1 MDTLLQ
7 DLRYAF
13 RMLRRTPAVTA
24 VAIITLALGIGA
36 NTAIFSVLRGMLW
49 RPLPYEEPARTAM
62 IWSHWTGWEATWVSA
77 PEYYDYAAQTNLF
90 SSVGAYTTAART
102 LTGAEG
108 GAERIPAGLIT
119 ASVWQALGTTPLRG
133 RVFTEA
139 EDQPGAGTVVVVGE
153 GLWRRRFEAD
163 PGLLGR
169 SITLNGQPA
178 TVVGIMPEAFRL
190 PDDFASEERTQL
202 WMPLQLGPVDQ
213 NNRGSHGYN
222 AVARI
227 KPGVTLEQAET
238 GLDAFIVR
246 MKADYPQ
253 NYGPAFGANLRA
265 LPDEIFGNVRP
276 ALMVLLG
283 AVALVLLIACGN
295 VANLLLA
302 RGEARQRE
310 LAIRTALGAGKR
322 RVVRQLLTESLV
334 LSIIGGAAGV
344 VLATWSVSALPA
356 INPSA
361 LPRAE
366 AIGIDSVVLL
376 ATLALTVVTG
386 LVFGLVPAWQLAKLD
401 VQPELRDNAR
411 SVTSGAAGQRF
422 RRVLISAEVALAVV
436 LVIGA
441 GLLVR
446 SFARLTAVSPG
457 FDPRGVLT
465 MRLSLPAAAYPTRT
479 AMRSFYDRLYTELR
493 ALPGVDLVGAV
504 TGLPLTG
511 PRGDWGTTI
520 EGYTPPPNQGTPVD
534 WQIAS
539 ADYFRT
545 MGIPLV
551 KGRFLTEADREGSAP
566 VILINEAA
574 ARRYWEGRDPVGLR
588 MRINSSADTVWRTV
602 VGIVGDVRHRGLTL
616 TAKPEMYWP
625 QSQVFVTAGDSVT
638 IGRTMTVTMR
648 VRGEPLALAASVRRV
663 VTTLDPALAVSD
675 VRSLDDVV
683 SRSVAAPRFTA
694 TLIGVFALLALTLA
708 AVGIY
713 GVVAYVVAQRTSELG
728 IRVALGARVP
738 DVLRLVVGQ
747 GMRPVAIGLG
757 AGLVGAVLLSRL
769 LRQLLFEVAP
779 TDILTYAVVSV
790 LLGTVALLACYL
802 PARRAARVDPMI
814 ALRAE

>member
-49 RPLPYEEPARTAM
+49 RPLPYQEAGRAAM
-62 IWSHWTGWEATWVSA
+62 IWSHWIGWDQTWVSA
-77 PEYYDYAAQTNLF
+77 PEYHDYAAETQIF
-90 SSVGAYTTAART
+90 ASVGAYTTTAAT
-102 LTGAEG
+102 LTGVEG
-108 GAERIPAGLIT
+108 GAERIAAGLLT
-119 ASVWQALGTTPLRG
+119 ASLWDALGARAVLG
-133 RVFTEA
+133 RTFTA
-139 EDQPGAGTVVVVGE
+139 DEDQPGAGDVVVVGE
-153 GLWRRRFEAD
+153 GLWRRRLSAD
-163 PGLLGR
+163 PGIVGR
-169 SITLNGQPA
+169 SIQLNGRPH

-202 WMPLQLGPVDQ
+202 WAPLRLGPVNP
-213 NNRGSHGYN
+213 NNRGNHGLL

-227 KPGVTLEQAET
+227 RDGVTLERAES
-238 GLDAFIVR
+238 GLDALTAR
-246 MKADYPQ
+246 MRRDYAQ
-253 NYGPAFGANLRA
+253 NYDSTFGANLVT
-265 LPDEIFGNVRP
+265 LPDEVFGDVKP

-310 LAIRTALGAGKR
+310 LAIRTALGAGR
-322 RVVRQLLTESLV
+322 RRMVRQLLTESLV
-334 LSIIGGAAGV
+334 LALIGGAAGAL
-344 VLATWSVSALPA
+344 LATWGVQAIPA
-356 INPSA
+356 INPSS

-366 AIGIDSVVLL
+366 AIAVDGVVLL
-376 ATLALTVVTG
+376 ATLGIALATG
-386 LVFGLVPAWQLAKLD
+386 LVFGMVPAWQLARMD

-411 SVTSGAAGQRF
+411 SVTTGAAGQKF
-422 RRVLISAEVALAVV
+422 RRLLISAQVALAVV
-436 LVIGA
+436 LVVGA
-441 GLLVR
+441 GLLMR

-457 FDPRGVLT
+457 FDPANVLT

-479 AMRSFYDRLYTELR
+479 SMRNFYDRLFTELR

-539 ADYFRT
+539 ADYFRAL
-545 MGIPLV
+545 GIPLV
-551 KGRFLTEADREGSAP
+551 KGRYLSEADREGSAP

-602 VGIVGDVRHRGLTL
+602 VGIVGDVRHRGLAL

-638 IGRTMTVTMR
+638 IGRTMTVT
-648 VRGEPLALAASVRRV
+648 VRTRGAPLALAAAVRRV

-708 AVGIY
+708 AAGIY
-713 GVVAYVVAQRTSELG
+713 GVVAYVVAQRTAELG

-747 GMRPVAIGLG
+747 GMRPVGIGLL
-757 AGLVGAVLLSRL
+757 AGLAGALLLSRTLSRL
-769 LRQLLFEVAP
+769 LYEVAP
-779 TDILTYAVVSV
+779 TDVLTYAIVAA
-790 LLGTVALLACYL
+790 LLGGVALLACYL